1 MKLKIEQMRVDE
13 LAPYAGNAKEHP
25 AWQVEQIANSI
36 DQFGFNDPVGVWTNP
51 QGVCEIVEGHG
62 RVLAA
67 KLLGLDS
74 VPVIRLDH
82 LDDDARRAY
91 VHVHNQTT
99 LTSGFDLDRLQ
110 AEMDSIAGFEWADF
124 GFDMPWMDKEPEVDL
139 DEIVEV
145 DVPEVTPTRCERG
158 QVWKCGEHRVMCGD
172 STSATDMD
180 RLMGEAQAQLLLTD
194 PPYNVAYNQN
204 DSASCDPVKAHQR
217 PDKMTIMNDKFR
229 DESAFCDFLTDAFT
243 ACKMAMAPG
252 ASLYVWFASMH
263 APAVFEAVEDA
274 GLEPKQVLQWVKS
287 QFTLGR
293 QDYQWAHEP
302 CIYGRKG
309 GAGHYFTESRKE
321 STVIDDA
328 MDTKKM
334 TKTQLREALEN
345 ILQSG
350 VETTV
355 LRYAKPVSS
364 DLHPT
369 TKPVKLFAR
378 LMRNSSR
385 KGDAVLDAFGGS
397 GTTLMAAEQLRRRAY
412 LMELDPHY
420 CDVILER
427 WERFTG
433 EKAEL
438 LG

>member
-13 LAPYAGNAKEHP
+13 LAPYVGNAKEHP

-51 QGVCEIVEGHG
+51 QGACEIVEGHG

-172 STSATDMD
+172 STSAADMD
-180 RLMGEAQAQLLLTD
+180 RLMGGEQAQLLLTD
-194 PPYNVAYNQN
+194 PPYNVDYHGRAGSIEN
-204 DSASCDPVKAHQR
+204 DNFGDEGAFRAFLADALRCACMTMQKGAAFYIWCASAHS
-217 PDKMTIMNDKFR
+217 
-229 DESAFCDFLTDAFT
+229 T
-243 ACKMAMAPG
+243 AVYLAIK
-252 ASLYVWFASMH
+252 
-263 APAVFEAVEDA
+263 DA
-274 GLEPKQVLQWVKS
+274 GLTAKQELEWIKS

-293 QDYQWAHEP
+293 QDYQWAHES
-302 CIYGRKG
+302 CVYGWKD

-328 MDTKKM
+328 MDTRKM